1 VEAGALRKVVP
12 NQNLKKYRLQNIMVV
27 EVAGYAFLLPFVEED
42 DHFFLKTI
50 IPGRKATRDFIAT
63 ESEGAHGRGAQQR
76 LSATGRRTS
85 DALRTASRV
94 GIRFHTRSQ

>member
-1 VEAGALRKVVP
+1 MEAGALLEVVP

-27 EVAGYAFLLPFVEED
+27 EVAGYAFLVPFVEED

-50 IPGRKATRDFIAT
+50 IPGRKARRDFIAT
-63 ESEGAHGRGAQQR
+63 DSEGTHGRRAQQR

-85 DALRTASRV
+85 DACSELRR
-94 GIRFHTRSQ
+94 G